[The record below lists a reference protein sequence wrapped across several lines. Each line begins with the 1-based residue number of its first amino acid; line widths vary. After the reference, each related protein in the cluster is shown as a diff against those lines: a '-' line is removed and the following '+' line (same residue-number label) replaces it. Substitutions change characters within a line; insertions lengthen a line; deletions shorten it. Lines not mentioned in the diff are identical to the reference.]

1 MNRMKELQ
9 EAFINDGDF
18 EVSDLVR
25 LNEFS
30 SAFIVSSKTTGLDYI
45 IKDRAGFGEP
55 SENIHIIVDICDS
68 WTVMELDKRTLEER
82 ARRVPN
88 DASHVSVM
96 EIERVARNARE
107 AINAKRQQSYLVK
120 KSNADCSGKKYKVM
134 KSFCSMQMFV

>member
-1 MNRMKELQ
+1 MNRMKDLQ

-18 EVSDLVR
+18 EVSELAR
-25 LNEFS
+25 LNKFS
-30 SAFIVSSKTTGLDYI
+30 SAFIVSGKTTGIDYI

-55 SENIHIIVDICDS
+55 SDNIHIIVDICDS
-68 WTVMELDKRTLEER
+68 WTVMELDKKTLEER

-88 DASHVSVM
+88 DASRVSVM

-107 AINAKRQQSYLVK
+107 AIHAEKQQAYLVK

>member
-1 MNRMKELQ
+1 MNRMKDLQ

-18 EVSDLVR
+18 EVSELAR
-25 LNEFS
+25 LNKFS
-30 SAFIVSSKTTGLDYI
+30 SAFIVSGKTTGIDYI

-55 SENIHIIVDICDS
+55 SDNIHIIVDICDS

-88 DASHVSVM
+88 DASRVSVM

-107 AINAKRQQSYLVK
+107 AIHAEKQQAYLVK
-120 KSNADCSGKKYKVM
+120 SSVNCSGKKYKVM
-134 KSFCSMQMFV
+134 KSFCSMQMFI